1 MVLNLSNLTQNHQ
14 ALVKKIPLKL
24 ILLTDIFKMLEK
36 WRVEYKKEN
45 LAFFKRIL
53 RKRPQIDIINPLNIN
68 VHNTYIYALY

>member
-1 MVLNLSNLTQNHQ
+1 MVLNLGNLTQIHQ

-36 WRVEYKKEN
+36 WRVEYKKEK

-53 RKRPQIDIINPLNIN
+53 RKRPKIDIINPLNIN

>member
-1 MVLNLSNLTQNHQ
+1 MVLNLGNLTQIHQ